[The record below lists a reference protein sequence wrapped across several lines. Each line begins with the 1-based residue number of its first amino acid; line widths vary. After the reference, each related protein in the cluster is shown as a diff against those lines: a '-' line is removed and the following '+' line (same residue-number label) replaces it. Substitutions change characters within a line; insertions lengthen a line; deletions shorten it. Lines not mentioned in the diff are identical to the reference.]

1 MHVSAKDYSVVNFP
15 IRAPSF
21 FAAHPFFATSR
32 CGIDIPFRALC
43 QDSRTMNDSA
53 SPLPS
58 VTLAS
63 HQTHRCLTGH
73 PWIFRSELGDLA
85 ELHNGEAVTVLD
97 QRKRPLGIGLYSAK
111 SQIAIRLLTRQPL
124 AIDRTFFRQRL
135 LTAIALREAR
145 LPGRAARRLV
155 SSEADLIPGLIV
167 DQYGERLVIQTT
179 TYGMDQRQ
187 EIVIEILQELLHPT
201 QIIERN
207 DLAVRELEG
216 LAQRCAVVY
225 GSADTRT
232 TVRVG
237 KLEVDIDLLDPHK
250 TGSYLDQQLAHEQ
263 LMAWITPG
271 DRVLDVCCHLGGFAI
286 HALLAGAREAVSIDQ
301 AEASVRGAIA
311 CAARAGVADRF
322 SAVHD
327 DAFAWMKAADARREN
342 FDVVILDPPSFTRNR
357 AGVAA
362 ALRGYHELHLR
373 ALRRL
378 QPGGRLL
385 TFSCSHHVSREDFL
399 GTVLAAAGEARRTLR
414 LDAHWTASPDHPVLP
429 GVPETEYLKGF
440 VLTVIDG

>member
-1 MHVSAKDYSVVNFP
+1 MH
-15 IRAPSF
+15 
-21 FAAHPFFATSR
+21 
-32 CGIDIPFRALC
+32 
-43 QDSRTMNDSA
+43 DSA
-53 SPLPS
+53 SSLPS
-58 VTLAS
+58 LTLAP

-73 PWIFRSELGDLA
+73 PWIFRSELGDLP
-85 ELHNGEAVTVLD
+85 ELENGSAVTILD
-97 QRKRPLGIGLYSAK
+97 QRKRPLGVGLYSAK
-111 SQIAIRLLTRQPL
+111 SQIAVRLFSRQPGIF
-124 AIDRTFFRQRL
+124 IDHDFLRQRL
-135 LTAIALREAR
+135 VTALALREAR
-145 LPGRAARRLV
+145 LPGRDARRLV
-155 SSEADLIPGLIV
+155 SSEADLLPGLIV
-167 DQYGERLVIQTT
+167 DQYDDRLVIQTT
-179 TYGMDQRQ
+179 TYGLDQRQ
-187 EIVIEILQELLHPT
+187 GIVLELLHDLLHPK
-201 QIIERN
+201 QIVERN
-207 DLAVRELEG
+207 DLVVRELEG
-216 LAQRCAVVY
+216 LAQRCGVLH
-225 GSADTRT
+225 GSGDTRT

-286 HALLAGAREAVSIDQ
+286 HSLLAGAREAVAIDQ
-301 AEASVRGAIA
+301 SEASVRGAVA
-311 CAARAGVADRF
+311 CATRAGVADKLT
-322 SAVHD
+322 AIQD
-327 DAFAWMKAADARREN
+327 DAFAWMKAADTRREA

-357 AGVAA
+357 AGVTA